1 MFDLNSVVAGFKD
14 AFASIASENE
24 YVKAEGYKKFE
35 EVNNTLKGNDTVDS
49 ETFRAALVAAGLDV
63 ARFQDNYATANDF
76 LSRAY
81 EAAQVEKAELAK
93 ATAFAS
99 SVIEEMKQQVEQA
112 AGTERKAIIAGV
124 SVDVFIAI
132 TNYENNRDV
141 EKRAEK
147 QAKQG
152 ADKAHQT
159 GDQVAI
165 VMLDPIRNAALWER
179 TERVAKEAGLP
190 HTLPFIKVDGHTR
203 AYGWKT
209 PHPKEQ
215 NKHLFKRPECLFL
228 TVYKNQEDAEIYQL
242 VQDYCSG
249 VNKATNGELQQM
261 GMKRVEFAPESDF
274 VKKDSWKTAFRTIH
288 AKYGKDV
295 DLAIETFR
303 DELEAID
310 AANISTKTTHRKLSG
325 VRAAM
330 ITTYNAKAV
339 GKWRGFWSMFFNPKT
354 RSDLFLDL
362 LEWLETNSTA
372 PSKEVLATVEEA
384 FCKHTGKPIQ
394 AANSDSHNE
403 EQVA

>member
-1 MFDLNSVVAGFKD
+1 MFDLNSVVTGLVHALE
-14 AFASIASENE
+14 SIRNE
-24 YVKAEGYKKFE
+24 DPEVREEGYKLFNAE
-35 EVNNTLKGNDTVDS
+35 NNELKGNTTVDS
-49 ETFRAALVAAGLDV
+49 EDFRAVLVQMGIDIP
-63 ARFQDNYATANDF
+63 RFQDDFATAEKFIHDRYN
-76 LSRAY
+76 A
-81 EAAQVEKAELAK
+81 ECEQKAELAK

-99 SVIEEMKQQVEQA
+99 TVIDEMKQQVETA
-112 AGTERKAIIAGV
+112 AGTDRKAIIAGV

-147 QAKQG
+147 QAKAG
-152 ADKAHQT
+152 AEMAHQT
-159 GDQVAI
+159 GDTVAI
-165 VMLDPIRNAALWER
+165 VMLDPVRNAALWER

-209 PHPKEQ
+209 PHPKEAG
-215 NKHLFKRPECLFL
+215 KHLFKRPECLFL
-228 TVYKNQEDAEIYQL
+228 TVYKNQEDQEIYQL

-261 GMKRVEFAPESDF
+261 GMKRVEFSPQSDF
-274 VKKDSWKTAFRTIH
+274 IKKDSWKTAFRTI
-288 AKYGKDV
+288 KPEYGKDV

-310 AANISTKTTHRKLSG
+310 AANIQTKTTHRKLSG

-362 LEWLETNSTA
+362 LEWLEMNSTE
-372 PSKEVLATVEEA
+372 SSRKVKEKVEEA
-384 FCKHTGKPIQ
+384 FAAHTGKPVA
-394 AANSDSHNE
+394 AANCDSAE
-403 EQVA
+403 ETQVA